1 MARTTKTPQAKKKT
15 GIAVLERRP
24 VKLAQGNLVAKL
36 QSKLDQEGLTMVEFA
51 NRHKIPYPIL
61 TGVISGTRSVAH
73 ADKVKV
79 IKPIAR
85 VLGIPVA
92 MVYVYAGLFDA
103 NDLEVEDS
111 LPKRIN
117 MAYEV
122 MSKDDA
128 CAPFI
133 LNREQFNKLNLT
145 AKTSFVMLYQ
155 FAANNR
161 LLEMLSAELK
171 PARKTT
177 VAKKKTSRK
186 S

>member
-1 MARTTKTPQAKKKT
+1 MARNTKTPQAKKKPS
-15 GIAVLERRP
+15 IAVLERKP
-24 VKLAQGNLVAKL
+24 IKLAQGNLVAKL
-36 QSKLDQEGLTMVEFA
+36 QSKLDHEGLTMVEFA

-61 TGVISGTRSVAH
+61 TGVMSGTRSVAH
-73 ADKVKV
+73 ADKDKV

-103 NDLEVEDS
+103 DDFEVEDS
-111 LPKRIN
+111 LQKRIN

-122 MSKDDA
+122 MAKDDA
-128 CAPFI
+128 CAPFV
-133 LNREQFNKLNLT
+133 LSRDQFNKLNIT

-155 FAANNR
+155 FASNNR
-161 LLEMLSAELK
+161 VLDMIGAEAK
-171 PARKTT
+171 PTRKLTT
-177 VAKKKTSRK
+177 AKKKTSRK